1 MNISVLKESQKLA
14 HREARK
20 GLTNCSV
27 SNRPGWHCLGMCY
40 CILVVSIQNSG
51 AQQFGD
57 QTSTSVCGL
66 AINKIQFLNLLLS
79 SSFQSF
85 KI

>member
-1 MNISVLKESQKLA
+1 MNISVLKESQTLA

-20 GLTNCSV
+20 GLTNCFV
-27 SNRPGWHCLGMCY
+27 SNRTGWHCLGVYY
-40 CILVVSIQNSG
+40 CILIVSIENPG

-57 QTSTSVCGL
+57 QTSTTVCGL

-79 SSFQSF
+79 PSF